1 MRKYKSINRMK
12 DRYINAFTAG
22 ENITISEKV
31 DGANASIQYGPE
43 TKTLIANSRRQT
55 LDEKNTLSGF
65 WTYVQTLNVK
75 AFSTVFSER
84 YIVYGEWGCKHTVKY
99 PSHVRTTFFVFDVFD
114 TEKEVYLPHIE
125 VIRMLD
131 ECKINFHRVPIFYEG
146 PFISWEHCYSFV
158 GKTAL
163 EAEPCGE
170 GVVVKSQD
178 RLNDPVQS
186 RTPRYVKLISS
197 QFSEIKCDKKK
208 EVDLDALA
216 AREVEEE
223 KVAQI
228 VTQRRVEKIL
238 QCFIEDGLIPEDWDS
253 EHMKTIAKNLPKY
266 VYEDCKKEE
275 PEFLLE
281 CTNFGRI
288 SASLSMKIARKIL
301 NEKFQNTLTFTN

>member
-12 DRYINAFTAG
+12 DRYTNAFTVG

-31 DGANASIQYGPE
+31 DGANASIQYDSE
-43 TKTLIANSRRQT
+43 NKMLIANSRRRT
-55 LDEKNTLSGF
+55 LDEMNTLSGF

-84 YIVYGEWGCKHTVKY
+84 YILYGEWGCKHTVKY

-125 VIRMLD
+125 VVRMLD
-131 ECKINFHRVPIFYEG
+131 ECEIKFHRVPIFYEG
-146 PFISWEHCYSFV
+146 TFISWEHCYSFV

-197 QFSEIKCDKKK
+197 QFSETKCDKKK

>member
-12 DRYINAFTAG
+12 DRYTDAFTVG

-31 DGANASIQYGPE
+31 DGANASIQYDPE
-43 TKTLIANSRRQT
+43 TKMLIANSRRQT

-65 WTYVQTLNVK
+65 WTYVQTLDVK

-84 YIVYGEWGCKHTVKY
+84 YIVYGEWGSKHTVKY

-131 ECKINFHRVPIFYEG
+131 ECEIKFHRVPIFYEG
-146 PFISWEHCYSFV
+146 TFISWEHCYSFV

-197 QFSEIKCDKKK
+197 QFSETKCDKKK

-238 QCFIEDGLIPEDWDS
+238 QCFYRRWFNS
-253 EHMKTIAKNLPKY
+253 
-266 VYEDCKKEE
+266 
-275 PEFLLE
+275 
-281 CTNFGRI
+281 
-288 SASLSMKIARKIL
+288 
-301 NEKFQNTLTFTN
+301 